1 MPASSCART
10 EMLSANSRR
19 DAMDASQD
27 DAPAWLS
34 KKFVLALHAE
44 TLQQFG
50 GSAGLRDE
58 GRLESA
64 LSRPQNRYAFAD
76 PSLFELAAAY
86 CHGIV
91 RNHPF
96 VDGNKR
102 TGLLAARA
110 FLFRNAH
117 RLDPDEAE
125 MVRVVE
131 RVASGEMSEEE
142 LAQWIEQNTDAR

>member
-1 MPASSCART
+1 
-10 EMLSANSRR
+10 
-19 DAMDASQD
+19 MDAPESNG
-27 DAPAWLS
+27 PAWLS
-34 KKFVLALHAE
+34 KKLVLAMHAE

-50 GSAGLRDE
+50 GTTGLRNE

-64 LSRPQNRYAFAD
+64 LSRPQNRYAFSD

-110 FLFRNAH
+110 FLFRNGDVF
-117 RLDPDEAE
+117 DPNEAE

-142 LAQWIEQNTDAR
+142 PAQWVQQNTVPRQV

>member
-1 MPASSCART
+1 
-10 EMLSANSRR
+10 
-19 DAMDASQD
+19 MDAPESNG
-27 DAPAWLS
+27 PAWLS
-34 KKFVLALHAE
+34 KKLVLAMHAE

-50 GSAGLRDE
+50 GTASLRDE

-64 LSRPQNRYAFAD
+64 RSRPQNRYAFAD

-110 FLFRNAH
+110 FLFRNGDVF
-117 RLDPDEAE
+117 DPDEAE
-125 MVRVVE
+125 MVRIVE
-131 RVASGEMSEEE
+131 RVASGEVSEEE
-142 LAQWIEQNTDAR
+142 LAQWIEQNTVPR

>member
-1 MPASSCART
+1 MTDTPSNEPT
-10 EMLSANSRR
+10 WLTKKLVLS
-19 DAMDASQD
+19 
-27 DAPAWLS
+27 
-34 KKFVLALHAE
+34 LHAE
-44 TLQQFG
+44 TLHRFG
-50 GSAGLRDE
+50 GTSGLRDE

-64 LSRPQNRYAFAD
+64 LDRPRNQYAYGD
-76 PSLFELAAAY
+76 PSIFELAAAY
-86 CHGIV
+86 CHGVV

-110 FLFRNAH
+110 FLFRNGY

-131 RVASGEMSEEE
+131 QVASGDVSEPE
-142 LAQWIEQNTDAR
+142 LAEWIDQNSIAR

>member
-1 MPASSCART
+1 
-10 EMLSANSRR
+10 
-19 DAMDASQD
+19 MDASQD

-50 GSAGLRDE
+50 GTTGLRDE

-110 FLFRNAH
+110 FLFRNGY

-125 MVRVVE
+125 MVQIVE
-131 RVASGEMSEEE
+131 RVAAGEVSEEE
-142 LAQWIEQNTDAR
+142 LAQWIEQNTDPR

>member
-1 MPASSCART
+1 
-10 EMLSANSRR
+10 
-19 DAMDASQD
+19 MDTPQSNE
-27 DAPAWLS
+27 PAWCS
-34 KKFVLALHAE
+34 KKLVLAMHAE
-44 TLQQFG
+44 TLRQFG
-50 GSAGLRDE
+50 GTAGLRDE

-102 TGLLAARA
+102 TGLLSARA
-110 FLFRNAH
+110 FLFRNGH
-117 RLDPDEAE
+117 RLDPDEAD

-131 RVASGEMSEEE
+131 RVASGEVSEEE
-142 LAQWIEQNTDAR
+142 LAQWIEQNTVPR

>member
-1 MPASSCART
+1 
-10 EMLSANSRR
+10 
-19 DAMDASQD
+19 MDASQD

-76 PSLFELAAAY
+76 PSLFKLAAAY

-102 TGLLAARA
+102 TGLLTARV
-110 FLFRNAH
+110 FLFRNGYQ
-117 RLDPDEAE
+117 LDPDEAE
-125 MVRVVE
+125 MVQIVE
-131 RVASGEMSEEE
+131 RVAAGEVGEEE
-142 LAQWIEQNTDAR
+142 LAQWIEQNSDSR

>member
-1 MPASSCART
+1 MAT
-10 EMLSANSRR
+10 
-19 DAMDASQD
+19 SQSD
-27 DAPAWLS
+27 GPAWRSEKL
-34 KKFVLALHAE
+34 VLALHAE

-50 GSAGLRDE
+50 GTTGLRDE

-102 TGLLAARA
+102 TDLLAARV
-110 FLFRNAH
+110 FLFRNGYQ
-117 RLDPDEAE
+117 LDPDEAE

-131 RVASGEMSEEE
+131 RVAAGEGGEEE
-142 LAQWIEQNTDAR
+142 LAQWIEQNSDSR

>member
-1 MPASSCART
+1 MPQSD
-10 EMLSANSRR
+10 E
-19 DAMDASQD
+19 
-27 DAPAWLS
+27 PAWCS
-34 KKFVLALHAE
+34 KKLVLAMHAE

-50 GSAGLRDE
+50 GTTGLRDE

-110 FLFRNAH
+110 FLFRNGH
-117 RLDPDEAE
+117 RLDPDETD
-125 MVRVVE
+125 MVRIVE
-131 RVASGEMSEEE
+131 RVASGEVSEEE
-142 LAQWIEQNTDAR
+142 LAQWIEQNTVPR

>member
-1 MPASSCART
+1 MGAPQRG
-10 EMLSANSRR
+10 E
-19 DAMDASQD
+19 
-27 DAPAWLS
+27 PAWLS
-34 KKFVLALHAE
+34 KKLVLSLHAE

-50 GSAGLRDE
+50 GTTGLRDE

-64 LSRPQNRYAFAD
+64 LSRPQNRHAFAD

-102 TGLLAARA
+102 TGLLASRA
-110 FLFRNAH
+110 FLFRNGH
-117 RLDPDEAE
+117 RLAPDEAD

-131 RVASGEMSEEE
+131 RVASGKVSEEE
-142 LAQWIEQNTDAR
+142 LAQWIEQNTGSR

>member
-1 MPASSCART
+1 
-10 EMLSANSRR
+10 
-19 DAMDASQD
+19 MDTPQSD
-27 DAPAWLS
+27 DPAWCS
-34 KKFVLALHAE
+34 KKVVLAMHAE

-50 GSAGLRDE
+50 GTTGLRDE

-76 PSLFELAAAY
+76 PPLFELAAAY

-110 FLFRNAH
+110 FLFRNGH

-125 MVRVVE
+125 MVGVVE
-131 RVASGEMSEEE
+131 RVASGEVSEDE
-142 LAQWIEQNTDAR
+142 LAQWIEQYTVPR

>member
-1 MPASSCART
+1 MSTPQ
-10 EMLSANSRR
+10 R
-19 DAMDASQD
+19 DE
-27 DAPAWLS
+27 PAWCS
-34 KKFVLALHAE
+34 KKMVLSMHAE

-50 GSAGLRDE
+50 GTKGLRDE

-64 LSRPQNRYAFAD
+64 LSRPKNRFAFTS

-86 CHGIV
+86 FHGIV

-110 FLFRNAH
+110 FLSKNGD
-117 RLDPDEAE
+117 RLDPDEDE

-131 RVASGEMSEEE
+131 RVASGEVSEEE
-142 LAQWIEQNTDAR
+142 LAQWIKQNTVPR

>member
-1 MPASSCART
+1 
-10 EMLSANSRR
+10 
-19 DAMDASQD
+19 MDAPESNG
-27 DAPAWLS
+27 PAWLS
-34 KKFVLALHAE
+34 KKLVLAMHAE

-50 GSAGLRDE
+50 GTASLRDE

-64 LSRPQNRYAFAD
+64 LSRPQNRYAFSD

-110 FLFRNAH
+110 FLFRNGDVF
-117 RLDPDEAE
+117 DPNEAE

-131 RVASGEMSEEE
+131 RVASGEVSEEE
-142 LAQWIEQNTDAR
+142 PAQWVQQNTVPRQV

>member
-1 MPASSCART
+1 
-10 EMLSANSRR
+10 
-19 DAMDASQD
+19 MDASESD
-27 DAPAWLS
+27 TLAWFS
-34 KKFVLALHAE
+34 KKLVLAMHAE

-50 GSAGLRDE
+50 GTAGLRDE

-110 FLFRNAH
+110 FLFRNGH

-131 RVASGEMSEEE
+131 RVASGEVSEEE
-142 LAQWIEQNTDAR
+142 LAQWIEQNTVPR

>member
-1 MPASSCART
+1 
-10 EMLSANSRR
+10 
-19 DAMDASQD
+19 MDASESNE
-27 DAPAWLS
+27 PAWLS
-34 KKFVLALHAE
+34 KKLVLAMHAE

-50 GSAGLRDE
+50 GTTGLRDE

-117 RLDPDEAE
+117 RLDPEKAE

-131 RVASGEMSEEE
+131 RVASGEVSEEE
-142 LAQWIEQNTDAR
+142 LAQWIEQNTVPR

>member
-1 MPASSCART
+1 M
-10 EMLSANSRR
+10 ENSET
-19 DAMDASQD
+19 DEPS
-27 DAPAWLS
+27 WLP
-34 KKFVLALHAE
+34 KKLVLALHAE
-44 TLQQFG
+44 TLHQFG
-50 GSAGLRDE
+50 GTTGLRDE

-64 LSRPQNRYAFAD
+64 LSRPQNRYTFAD

-110 FLFRNAH
+110 FLFRNGY
-117 RLDPDEAE
+117 RLDPDEAD

-131 RVASGEMSEEE
+131 RVASGKVSEEE
-142 LAQWIEQNTDAR
+142 LAQWVKQNAGPR

>member
-1 MPASSCART
+1 MAAPQSD
-10 EMLSANSRR
+10 E
-19 DAMDASQD
+19 
-27 DAPAWLS
+27 PAWCS
-34 KKFVLALHAE
+34 KKMVLAMHAE

-50 GSAGLRDE
+50 GTTGLRDE

-96 VDGNKR
+96 IDGNKR
-102 TGLLAARA
+102 TGLLTARA
-110 FLFRNAH
+110 FLFRNGY
-117 RLDPDEAE
+117 RLDPNEAE

-131 RVASGEMSEEE
+131 RVASGEVSEED
-142 LAQWIEQNTDAR
+142 LTQWIEQNAAPR